1 MPSWTPEPLVFCLL
15 CDVLM
20 WDPSQPLLKS
30 RAMIMNQ
37 MSPAEHISHAIR
49 SLIEAAELT
58 EGMLSDSGR
67 EHFASI
73 LFRVEEHVE
82 QARAK
87 IAADKL
93 PRQTLP
99 Q

>member
-1 MPSWTPEPLVFCLL
+1 
-15 CDVLM
+15 
-20 WDPSQPLLKS
+20 
-30 RAMIMNQ
+30 MITNQ

-73 LFRVEEHVE
+73 LFRVGEHVE

-87 IAADKL
+87 VAADKL
-93 PRQTLP
+93 PRPLGNSALVTSHRSNSTM
-99 Q
+99 

>member
-1 MPSWTPEPLVFCLL
+1 
-15 CDVLM
+15 
-20 WDPSQPLLKS
+20 
-30 RAMIMNQ
+30 MITNQ

-73 LFRVEEHVE
+73 LFRVGEHVE

-87 IAADKL
+87 VAADKL
-93 PRQTLP
+93 PRARQLGVGHQPSFELDYVKP

>member
-1 MPSWTPEPLVFCLL
+1 MST
-15 CDVLM
+15 
-20 WDPSQPLLKS
+20 Q
-30 RAMIMNQ
+30 Q

-58 EGMLSDSGR
+58 EGTLTDLGR

-73 LFRVEEHVE
+73 LMHVGEHVD

-87 IAADKL
+87 IAADWL
-93 PRQTLP
+93 S
-99 Q
+99 

>member
-1 MPSWTPEPLVFCLL
+1 MNT
-15 CDVLM
+15 
-20 WDPSQPLLKS
+20 
-30 RAMIMNQ
+30 NQ

-73 LFRVEEHVE
+73 LFRVGEVRPRFSSLAFNQQAVASHVS
-82 QARAK
+82 
-87 IAADKL
+87 DL
-93 PRQTLP
+93 PLSGE
-99 Q
+99 

>member
-1 MPSWTPEPLVFCLL
+1 
-15 CDVLM
+15 
-20 WDPSQPLLKS
+20 
-30 RAMIMNQ
+30 MITNQ

-73 LFRVEEHVE
+73 LFRVGEHVE

-93 PRQTLP
+93 PRPLGHSALVTSGRSSSTI
-99 Q
+99 

>member
-1 MPSWTPEPLVFCLL
+1 
-15 CDVLM
+15 
-20 WDPSQPLLKS
+20 
-30 RAMIMNQ
+30 MITNQ

-58 EGMLSDSGR
+58 EGMLSDLGR

-73 LFRVEEHVE
+73 LFRAGEHVE

-93 PRQTLP
+93 PRPVGYSALVTSDHLDHEKGTADNC
-99 Q
+99 